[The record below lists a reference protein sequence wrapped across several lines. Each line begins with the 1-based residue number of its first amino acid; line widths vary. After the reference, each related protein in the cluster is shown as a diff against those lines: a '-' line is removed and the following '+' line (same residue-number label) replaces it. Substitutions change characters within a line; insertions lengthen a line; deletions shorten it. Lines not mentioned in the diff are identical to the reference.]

1 MRKIYRATLLL
12 LFLLVS
18 SLFALAQNLF
28 FTPMSESAVSSANSN
43 RVIIPVKYNTVKA
56 EMDQLK
62 TFLWTLPSE
71 KNVTQSLA
79 PVMQIPMP
87 DGRMARFRV
96 WESSIQEPALEAKF
110 PDIKTFAG
118 QGIDDIY
125 AGIRF
130 DIGPRGFHAQVLT
143 INGTYYIDPYAVGNT
158 TDYISYFSKS
168 FLK

>member
-1 MRKIYRATLLL
+1 MKKIYRLTLLL
-12 LFLLVS
+12 LFFSATSYSV
-18 SLFALAQNLF
+18 LAQNSF
-28 FTPMSESAVSSANSN
+28 FTPISESAVSLANSN

-62 TFLWTLPSE
+62 AFLWKLPSE

-130 DIGPRGFHAQVLT
+130 D
-143 INGTYYIDPYAVGNT
+143 
-158 TDYISYFSKS
+158 
-168 FLK
+168 